1 MNNAREERLKDKIME
16 KIADDLG
23 MQFDDDSEIREIA
36 WLALSIGRK
45 VNVKVYSEILERSR
59 NNLNKKYNQ
68 SLTFPVITV

>member
-59 NNLNKKYNQ
+59 NNLNKKYN
-68 SLTFPVITV
+68 